1 MERKDSIKIRVTRKV
16 VIGEDYEIDRKIAPD
31 LIAVNDGWGEG
42 IIDIEGNIVVPCKY
56 DEISDFSGGLARVQK
71 NGLWYYYINKK
82 GEEVI
87 PCEFPDA
94 RDFSEGL
101 AAVKK
106 DGLWCYINKKGE
118 EVIPYKYKEVGDFS
132 EGLAAVCNNED
143 GLWGYINKKGEE
155 VIPCK
160 YESAQN
166 FNRGVAL
173 VEVWNYRGC
182 YGRTFI
188 YINKKG
194 DEAIPNPH
202 FLYSIEENCNEVIPI
217 ARFCTSEGLACVYN
231 EYLLRGYVNKKD
243 KEVIPCEFHDARDFS
258 EGLAAVKK
266 DGLWGYIN
274 KKGKEVIPCE
284 FYYAENFSE
293 GLAAVRNNKDGRLWG
308 YINKKGKEVIP
319 CEYESAQNFNRGLA
333 CVQKNGLWYCIDKTG
348 KTILDASMIKYDK
361 KITEELYIE
370 NEKEIPD
377 NCTGIEILSYKSLF
391 ILNNGDRLVIE
402 APTRE
407 EWENEIKKIS
417 QERMICLENSI
428 KNTPLTKK
436 LTYQAKKNN

>member
-71 NGLWYYYINKK
+71 NVLCYYYINKK

-106 DGLWCYINKKGE
+106 AGLWCYINKKGE

-231 EYLLRGYVNKKD
+231 E
-243 KEVIPCEFHDARDFS
+243 
-258 EGLAAVKK
+258 
-266 DGLWGYIN
+266 
-274 KKGKEVIPCE
+274 VIPCE

-293 GLAAVRNNKDGRLWG
+293 GLAAVRNNKDERLWG

-436 LTYQAKKNN
+436 LTYQAKKK